1 MTPPLKFTPTNS
13 LLGSQTQTLTRRK
26 EETKDKVLEQLDE
39 KIYKLP
45 DPPKFQLGDG
55 LANVLSAEAEYIL
68 GDSFINSKRLEEDA
82 LQNIKENMV
91 LKK

>member
-13 LLGSQTQTLTRRK
+13 LFGSPTQTLTRGQG
-26 EETKDKVLEQLDE
+26 ETKDKVLEQLDE

-45 DPPKFQLGDG
+45 DPPKFELGDG
-55 LANVLSAEAEYIL
+55 LANLLSAEAEYIL

-82 LQNIKENMV
+82 LQDI
-91 LKK
+91 

>member
-1 MTPPLKFTPTNS
+1 M
-13 LLGSQTQTLTRRK
+13 
-26 EETKDKVLEQLDE
+26 
-39 KIYKLP
+39 YKLP
-45 DPPKFQLGDG
+45 DPLKFELGDG
-55 LANVLSAEAEYIL
+55 LANVLSAEAECIL